1 MSSIGIIIQARM
13 GSSRLPGKVLFKI
26 SDRPLLE
33 HVVKRLDGIQG
44 QVKVVVATTT
54 EVKDNEIANYCERL
68 NVICFRG
75 SENDVLA
82 RYYECALQYNFDHI
96 VRLTADNPFTDLIE
110 LKRLIEF
117 HEIQDNDYSHSFGQ
131 MPIGVG
137 AEVFSFSALERSHH
151 EGHAPNHREHVNDY
165 IEEQNSSFK
174 IGHMKTPVL
183 KNYPELRLTVDN
195 DDDYQNACH
204 IAEQHP
210 GRFVSTEEAIKI
222 CMHSA

>member
-1 MSSIGIIIQARM
+1 VSSIGIIIQARM

-26 SDRPLLE
+26 SSRPLLE
-33 HVVKRLDGIQG
+33 HVVKRLDNIQG
-44 QVKVVVATTT
+44 KVKVVVATTN

-82 RYYECALQYNFDHI
+82 RYYECALKYKFDHI
-96 VRLTADNPFTDLIE
+96 VRLTADNPFTDVIE

-137 AEVFSFSALERSHH
+137 AEVFRFAALERSYH
-151 EGHAPNHREHVNDY
+151 EGRAPTHREHVNDY
-165 IEEQNSSFK
+165 IQEQTSSFK
-174 IGHMKTPVL
+174 IGQMKTPAS
-183 KNYPELRLTVDN
+183 KNCPNLRLTVDT
-195 DDDYQNACH
+195 DDDYQSACH
-204 IAEQHP
+204 IAEQYP
-210 GRFVSTEEAIKI
+210 KRFVSTEEAIKI